1 MEGCELAIR
10 DDVVGLP
17 AQIAIKKGPERGTV
31 VEKRCIL
38 LENLFFFFWRDWY
51 CYACKVLRLGRIL

>member
-38 LENLFFFFWRDWY
+38 LENLFFSFGVIGTATPVR
-51 CYACKVLRLGRIL
+51 CSV

>member
-1 MEGCELAIR
+1 MMEGCELAIR

-38 LENLFFFFWRDWY
+38 LENLFFF
-51 CYACKVLRLGRIL
+51 ILA